1 MLVGSCCSALACGNG
16 GGGEGTSAQPTSF
29 STSEG
34 DDDPSG
40 MGDSLDDEGATTST
54 STSSTSAFDTLTTA
68 ATSGPPDPTNTSA
81 DTNDTGTAQVDI
93 APEDLIDDLEDGDAV
108 IYELGGRIGVWYA
121 YDDGSAGTSNPA
133 AGDGFLPTAGG
144 PNGSTYAAHIVG
156 SGFST
161 WGAGMGFDLDNSGG
175 LIKHTFDA
183 SGYTGVAFQARGAG
197 TIQFK
202 VQTGAVVPTAEGG
215 TCNAGGSCND
225 SYATMVVLTPTWQQ
239 HVIPF
244 AMLSQAGWGQ
254 AAAWDPATLM
264 GLQWEA
270 PMGAPFEIVID
281 DVGFY

>member
-1 MLVGSCCSALACGNG
+1 MALACGDG
-16 GGGEGTSAQPTSF
+16 GQESTTAPPPTSF
-29 STSEG
+29 STSLGSDGEG
-34 DDDPSG
+34 DG
-40 MGDSLDDEGATTST
+40 TMGGDTLDDGANT
-54 STSSTSAFDTLTTA
+54 STSSTTAFDTLTTA
-68 ATSGPPDPTNTSA
+68 ATSGPPDPTNTSG
-81 DTNDTGTAQVDI
+81 DTNDTGTSQVDI
-93 APEDLIDDLEDGDAV
+93 APDDLIDDLEDGDAV
-108 IYELGGRIGVWYA
+108 IYEIGGRIGVWYA

-144 PNGSTYAAHIVG
+144 PNGSNYSAHLVG

-175 LIKHTFDA
+175 ATKHPFDA
-183 SGYTGVAFQARGAG
+183 SGYTGIAFQARGQG

-202 VQTGAVVPTAEGG
+202 AQTEAVVPTSEGG

-225 SYATMVVLTPTWQQ
+225 SHATQVVLTATWQQ

-244 AMLSQAGWGQ
+244 ASLAQAGWGQ
-254 AAAWDPATLM
+254 GAAWDPSSLM

-270 PMGAPFEIVID
+270 PSGSPFEIVID